1 MDDMQFRQDTMLG
14 IARIE
19 LALQNLDT
27 KLAEVQA
34 NCKEEDSDII
44 SELKDAVRKLE
55 EECNRKRKNILEN
68 LTSADARTESVVR
81 DILDGLDGRV
91 QVLEKRVL
99 GVEKQNAD
107 KTTTR
112 IVVGLETKIDRL
124 VETVGGI
131 KVDVAKLD
139 TRLLAVEKT
148 ISDMKDSGWKKI
160 QTALAI
166 GALIISMW
174 ALGFNILKDLLKPVA
189 AAKPVVEKQ
198 VEADK

>member
-1 MDDMQFRQDTMLG
+1 MDDEKFRQDTMLG

-19 LALQNLDT
+19 LALQNLDI

-68 LTSADARTESVVR
+68 LTSADVRTENVVR

-112 IVVGLETKIDRL
+112 VVVSLEAKIDR
-124 VETVGGI
+124 VAESIGDI
-131 KVDVAKLD
+131 KVDMGRMD
-139 TRLLAVEKT
+139 ERLGAVEKSIT
-148 ISDMKDSGWKKI
+148 EMKDGGWKRL
-160 QTALAI
+160 QTVLTIIALVLS
-166 GALIISMW
+166 GLALSYNTIKD
-174 ALGFNILKDLLKPVA
+174 ILKAPQAQQQVQKP
-189 AAKPVVEKQ
+189 
-198 VEADK
+198 ADPDK

>member
-1 MDDMQFRQDTMLG
+1 MDDEKFRQDTMLG

-19 LALQNLDT
+19 LALQNLDI

-68 LTSADARTESVVR
+68 LTSADVRTENVVR

-91 QVLEKRVL
+91 RVLEERVL

-112 IVVGLETKIDRL
+112 VVVSMEAKIDR
-124 VETVGGI
+124 VAESIGDI
-131 KVDVAKLD
+131 KVDMGRMD
-139 TRLLAVEKT
+139 ERLEAVEKS
-148 ISDMKDSGWKKI
+148 IAEMRDSGWKRLQAVLTI
-160 QTALAI
+160 I
-166 GALIISMW
+166 ALILSGL
-174 ALGFNILKDLLKPVA
+174 ALSYNTIKDILKAPQAQQQVQKP
-189 AAKPVVEKQ
+189 
-198 VEADK
+198 ADPDK